1 MKNVF
6 LISLR
11 KLSVN
16 MLFLAAMS
24 FVLFSCSKEEVNETE
39 LNASLQT
46 EAAATK
52 SENAAPAPGDMS
64 IAEVADEYK
73 FTRLLEA
80 LIYVDEELGTQ
91 YVKLFSEGTDQ
102 FTVFAPTDAAFLTA
116 YAALGADPESG
127 VDPELLEKVLLYHV
141 VEGRRAANSVVPPKN
156 PKQIETLLGEYF
168 YVNSDKS
175 IDAVGNEAN
184 ITAANFSASNGIVH
198 AIDAVLLPIEL

>member
-11 KLSVN
+11 KLSVK
-16 MLFLAAMS
+16 MLFVAAMS
-24 FVLFSCSKEEVNETE
+24 FVFFSCSKEEVNETE

-184 ITAANFSASNGIVH
+184 ITAANF
-198 AIDAVLLPIEL
+198 